1 MITEGPKLIW
11 YRAKSTA
18 NSVCK
23 IYTMEQP
30 HMTKGNTEAN
40 QLVWPILKE
49 FIQLVLAL
57 TRQPPHHQKATLQR
71 S

>member
-1 MITEGPKLIW
+1 MITEGSKLIW

-18 NSVCK
+18 NWVCK

-49 FIQLVLAL
+49 LSQCGTLKTVSYTCLA
-57 TRQPPHHQKATLQR
+57 PP